1 MSTSARH
8 VPTEPTGGIQPET
21 WTVLRLM
28 RWSGEYLEAKGVE
41 RGRLDAEHL
50 LADALDVERLQL
62 YLQYDRPLLPEELDR
77 YRPLL
82 RRRAGREPLQYILA
96 SAGFRELDLYV
107 DGRVLVPRPETEV
120 LVDDSVHNEVRTDQ
134 TSEQAPSPDAFE
146 FRLGQPEATSRLRPA
161 IHFPNLMH
169 EATDRNRRVL

>member
-8 VPTEPTGGIQPET
+8 VPTEPTGGLQPEA

-50 LADALDVERLQL
+50 LAEALDVERLQL
-62 YLQYDRPLLPEELDR
+62 YLQYDRPLLAEELDR

-96 SAGFRELDLYV
+96 NAAFR
-107 DGRVLVPRPETEV
+107 
-120 LVDDSVHNEVRTDQ
+120 
-134 TSEQAPSPDAFE
+134 
-146 FRLGQPEATSRLRPA
+146 
-161 IHFPNLMH
+161 
-169 EATDRNRRVL
+169 